1 MESDGMLRHLAFFEE
16 LGRMDESEAGWRAV
30 SAGLVAMRLVDR
42 WIAAGSTARL
52 DAWSVSAAREAVAQV
67 EKTTPIRRILTSVL
81 DVMVACT
88 AADMHALSPRL
99 MAYGQALEYEAKWSL
114 AADVYTNIVMYTHH
128 VDDADLVITA
138 SLQLGF
144 CLRISGY
151 LDKAAAAYAQACE
164 LASAANDL
172 CGIIRGHMGDA
183 KIAADRGNMPRAE
196 SILDEAI
203 EKARTYGLD
212 DVRSRAL
219 NDRAFVAGQRGQH
232 DRVIRF
238 SYDALSLSKS
248 QRERDRILTNI
259 ATAFR
264 YIGLLDVARDAHLVL
279 ASTAQEQFIR
289 WNSALN
295 LLDLAAQQESELQFD
310 RYRRELEIADLSP
323 QLRATYLLYVGRGYC
338 LLHQSPLGIPYLE
351 KAVEFAAEHRLNQLM
366 FEAEEA
372 LSVAGREQ
380 RSVTPTPK
388 WTNDATSFEDVVGAI
403 QSMKEMAGID

>member
-30 SAGLVAMRLVDR
+30 SAGLVTMRLVDR
-42 WIAAGSTARL
+42 WIAAGSTARV
-52 DAWSVSAAREAVAQV
+52 DAWSVSAVREAIEKV
-67 EKTTPIRRILTSVL
+67 EKTTPIRRILTSVV

-114 AADVYTNIVMYTHH
+114 AADVYTVIGLHTDALN
-128 VDDADLVITA
+128 DADLAVSA

-144 CLRISGY
+144 CLRTSGF
-151 LDKAAAAYAQACE
+151 LDEAAAAYARASE
-164 LASAANDL
+164 LANASNDL
-172 CGIIRGHMGDA
+172 CGIVRGHMGDA

-196 SILDEAI
+196 SILDAAI
-203 EKARTYGLD
+203 EQARAYGLD

-295 LLDLAAQQESELQFD
+295 LLDLAAQQGSELQFD
-310 RYRRELEIADLSP
+310 RYRRELEGADLSP

-338 LLHQSPLGIPYLE
+338 LFHQSSLGIAYLE
-351 KAVEFAAEHRLNQLM
+351 KAVEFAAGHRLNQLV
-366 FEAEEA
+366 FEAEEM
-372 LSVAGREQ
+372 LSVAKREQ
-380 RSVTPTPK
+380 QFVRPTAE
-388 WTNDATSFEDVVGAI
+388 WTNDATSFEDVVVAI
-403 QSMKEMAGID
+403 QSMKETAGIA